1 MVKQSHFKHD
11 IMEKLQKRKI
21 SFREFLPI
29 LPEFKVDKSL
39 CLTEATKSDPISLII
54 SVNDDKMSTLSSKA
68 TLPVSFFKF
77 VSMSLSTPRK

>member
-1 MVKQSHFKHD
+1 MVKQLHFKHD
-11 IMEKLQKRKI
+11 IMEKLQKENYYLEN
-21 SFREFLPI
+21 FYLF

-54 SVNDDKMSTLSSKA
+54 SVNDDKMSTLSSRA